1 MSFFFGEPNKRN
13 YIFVLQHIMYV
24 HKIDIGH
31 MYTVTCIIGFQNKIQ
46 SFSER
51 QWNVEEGGVFKEIKI
66 CMKYNNIVKCPND
79 PFSLTSYLLTYFTLF
94 EMSLTYYM

>member
-1 MSFFFGEPNKRN
+1 M
-13 YIFVLQHIMYV
+13 HV

-31 MYTVTCIIGFQNKIQ
+31 MYTVTCIIGFQNKI
-46 SFSER
+46 SHFLKDNEI
-51 QWNVEEGGVFKEIKI
+51 WGKGGGFFKEIKI

-94 EMSLTYYM
+94 EMSLTYYI

>member
-1 MSFFFGEPNKRN
+1 M
-13 YIFVLQHIMYV
+13 HV

-31 MYTVTCIIGFQNKIQ
+31 MYTVTCIICFQNKIQ

-51 QWNVEEGGVFKEIKI
+51 QWNVGEGGVFKEIKI

-94 EMSLTYYM
+94 ETSLTYYM